1 MESQP
6 DVQLGKIFIV
16 GCIAMMLFI
25 IILVF
30 VVYLNA
36 KSETANSNAQTT
48 ITTKSNE
55 SQNGRT
61 PVLFI
66 AFIAITFLAVSTMNL
81 TYKVNY
87 FKKKVV
93 GSESVPD
100 SPSASPLLAMISNAT
115 ESQSPNSV
123 VSNNNPKKSNT
134 GNGQNNQ

>member
-1 MESQP
+1 MESHP

-30 VVYLNA
+30 VVYINA
-36 KSETANSNAQTT
+36 RNETANCNAPTT

-61 PVLFI
+61 PVFFI

-87 FKKKVV
+87 FTKKAVD
-93 GSESVPD
+93 SENRPE
-100 SPSASPLLAMISNAT
+100 SPSRVLAMINNAT
-115 ESQSPNSV
+115 RNPTGSLSITSNSES
-123 VSNNNPKKSNT
+123 SNN
-134 GNGQNNQ
+134 GNE

>member
-36 KSETANSNAQTT
+36 KSETANSNSPTT

-61 PVLFI
+61 PILFI

-93 GSESVPD
+93 ESVSSPD
-100 SPSASPLLAMISNAT
+100 VPPPL
-115 ESQSPNSV
+115 
-123 VSNNNPKKSNT
+123 
-134 GNGQNNQ
+134 

>member
-87 FKKKVV
+87 FKNIEKAIKKAERKRIKD
-93 GSESVPD
+93 SLPTSFESLTFEIPNNE
-100 SPSASPLLAMISNAT
+100 LELAI
-115 ESQSPNSV
+115 
-123 VSNNNPKKSNT
+123 KKKAREE
-134 GNGQNNQ
+134 

>member
-1 MESQP
+1 MESHP

-30 VVYLNA
+30 VVYINA
-36 KSETANSNAQTT
+36 RNETANCNAPTT

-61 PVLFI
+61 PVFFI

-87 FKKKVV
+87 FTKKAV
-93 GSESVPD
+93 ESVSGPA
-100 SPSASPLLAMISNAT
+100 SPSPLLAMISNANG
-115 ESQSPNSV
+115 SQSQKLV
-123 VSNNNPKKSNT
+123 VSNNNLKSSNN
-134 GNGQNNQ
+134 GNE

>member
-1 MESQP
+1 MESHP

-30 VVYLNA
+30 VVYINA
-36 KSETANSNAQTT
+36 RNETANCNAPTT

-61 PVLFI
+61 PVFFI

-87 FKKKVV
+87 FTKKAVD
-93 GSESVPD
+93 SESGPA
-100 SPSASPLLAMISNAT
+100 SPSSSSVLAIISNANGIQ
-115 ESQSPNSV
+115 SQNL
-123 VSNNNPKKSNT
+123 VSNNKSTN
-134 GNGQNNQ
+134 GNE